1 MVDGLERVAGR
12 MNDIDAHEQIPTPL
26 LGELWGEASGRMA
39 EKIPGF
45 LGIVQKDESTAVGA
59 RDDMEITEDIV
70 WNYKGAGA
78 PSAID
83 FTRRADVMDVM
94 GVQRQLIFPTTGF
107 LAYLM
112 YDGLDFNGF
121 LANTRFPRNF
131 ELRDSIAR
139 PAILEYNNWVIRN
152 TKEIGNDRVRFVG
165 MMLVESVEQMV
176 HDAEHMIENGVKAL
190 VVPSGEPPAGTSPAH
205 PDLDPFW
212 RLCAEA
218 NVPVTLHIG
227 NELMFLDT
235 AWNASPTLLPNLEVA
250 SPEAPLLT
258 PQYLTNCSLAAQ
270 NYLVTMVMG
279 GVFERHPDLRFG
291 IIEVFSS
298 WVPSTME
305 RLDACTKALTK
316 SERGHLSMKPSEFV
330 RRNVRV
336 NPMVFEPVTT
346 LLERHPDM
354 ADVFCFG
361 SDYPHMEGGR
371 DSLRRFYDMVAPLG
385 DEMVEKFFVSNG
397 EWLLPA

>member
-1 MVDGLERVAGR
+1 
-12 MNDIDAHEQIPTPL
+12 
-26 LGELWGEASGRMA
+26 
-39 EKIPGF
+39 
-45 LGIVQKDESTAVGA
+45 
-59 RDDMEITEDIV
+59 
-70 WNYKGAGA
+70 
-78 PSAID
+78 
-83 FTRRADVMDVM
+83 
-94 GVQRQLIFPTTGF
+94 
-107 LAYLM
+107 
-112 YDGLDFNGF
+112 
-121 LANTRFPRNF
+121 
-131 ELRDSIAR
+131 
-139 PAILEYNNWVIRN
+139 
-152 TKEIGNDRVRFVG
+152 DRVRFVG
-165 MMLVESVEQMV
+165 MMLVESLDQML

-212 RLCAEA
+212 RLCAEN

-298 WVPSTME
+298 WVPATME

-316 SERGHLSMKPSEFV
+316 SE
-330 RRNVRV
+330 
-336 NPMVFEPVTT
+336 
-346 LLERHPDM
+346 
-354 ADVFCFG
+354 
-361 SDYPHMEGGR
+361 
-371 DSLRRFYDMVAPLG
+371 
-385 DEMVEKFFVSNG
+385 
-397 EWLLPA
+397 